1 MTLEQQRLENI
12 KEWLDKVKHILSQDK
27 VKITL
32 NLKGSSITP
41 EVVSYLEP
49 IKQK

>member
-12 KEWLDKVKHILSQDK
+12 KEWLDKVKHLLSQDK
-27 VKITL
+27 IKITL
-32 NLKGSSITP
+32 NMKGSNITP
-41 EVVSYLEP
+41 EIVSYHEP